1 MMLVR
6 AQLKESPI
14 EGIGVF
20 AAEPIAKGAVVW
32 QFEPEFDK
40 EIARDFYET
49 ATGRLRDYLD
59 RYSYFKPG
67 DDSVLVLE
75 GDEGRYLNHSTDPNT
90 DFSGWPV
97 AVALRDIAPGEEI
110 TCDYSTFCP
119 GYELY

>member
-1 MMLVR
+1 MMTVR

-20 AAEPIAKGAVVW
+20 AAEPIKAGQVVW
-32 QFEPEFDK
+32 EFNPDFDK
-40 EIARDFYET
+40 EISREFYET
-49 ATGRLRDYLD
+49 ATGRLREYLD

-75 GDEGRYLNHSTDPNT
+75 GDEGRYLNHTSKPNT

-97 AVALRDIAPGEEI
+97 AVALRDIAVGEEI

-119 GYELY
+119 GFELY